1 MRLAPCRQCCMNWKA
16 VLPARKAVKGALMP
30 PKFSNPTALGL
41 ASFALS
47 LTVLSFANLGWMGAA
62 PAIALAVFFG
72 GIVEIGVG
80 FAELFTGNTFAMT
93 VFGSYGAFWIVF
105 GGLLYGS
112 TVGWLPAAAFKGFL
126 IGFPVAWL
134 IITLIFL
141 VATFRLAQ
149 ALVWIFVTL
158 SILWILLIASQVTGS
173 AMLFKVFGW
182 ESLLCAAT
190 AWYLLAA
197 IIINGAFGSEVL
209 PIGGYVPP
217 PAKR

>member
-1 MRLAPCRQCCMNWKA
+1 
-16 VLPARKAVKGALMP
+16 MP

-41 ASFALS
+41 GSFALS

-72 GIVEIGVG
+72 GFVEIGVG

-93 VFGSYGAFWIVF
+93 VFGGFGAFWVCF
-105 GGLLYGS
+105 GVCLYANAHQ
-112 TVGWLPAAAFKGFL
+112 WLPAAAFAGLLTF
-126 IGFPVAWL
+126 FPAAWL
-134 IITLIFL
+134 IFSLIFL
-141 VATFRLAQ
+141 VATFRLAK
-149 ALVWIFVTL
+149 ALVAIFVTL
-158 SILWILLIASQVTGS
+158 CVLWILLIASQVTGS
-173 AMLFKVFGW
+173 AELFKLFGY

-197 IIINGAFGSEVL
+197 IIINGAFDSEVL

-217 PAKR
+217 PAKGAAAKAR

>member
-1 MRLAPCRQCCMNWKA
+1 
-16 VLPARKAVKGALMP
+16 
-30 PKFSNPTALGL
+30 
-41 ASFALS
+41 
-47 LTVLSFANLGWMGAA
+47 MGAA

-93 VFGSYGAFWIVF
+93 VFGAFGAFWIVF
-105 GGLLYGS
+105 GGCLYAMTNS
-112 TVGWLPAAAFKGFL
+112 WLPKEAFAGLLTF
-126 IGFPVAWL
+126 FPFAWL

-141 VATFRLAQ
+141 VATFRLAK

-158 SILWILLIASQVTGS
+158 TILWILLIASQVTGS

-217 PAKR
+217 PAKK

>member
-1 MRLAPCRQCCMNWKA
+1 MNWKA

-47 LTVLSFANLGWMGAA
+47 LTVLSFYNLGWMGAA

-93 VFGSYGAFWIVF
+93 VFGAFGAFWICF
-105 GGLLYGS
+105 GGCLYAMTNS
-112 TVGWLPAAAFKGFL
+112 WLPKEAFAGL
-126 IGFPVAWL
+126 LTYFPFAWL
-134 IITLIFL
+134 ILTLIFL
-141 VATFRLAQ
+141 VATFRLAK

-173 AMLFKVFGW
+173 AMLFKAFGY

-217 PAKR
+217 PAKK

>member
-1 MRLAPCRQCCMNWKA
+1 VPAILQELESRSA
-16 VLPARKAVKGALMP
+16 ARKAVKGAVMP

-47 LTVLSFANLGWMGAA
+47 LTVLTFANFGWMGVA

-72 GIVEIGVG
+72 GLVEIAVG

-105 GGLLYGS
+105 GGCLYGQ
-112 TVGWLPAAAFKGFL
+112 TVGWLPAAAFKDFL
-126 IGFPVAWL
+126 IGYPVAWL
-134 IITLIFL
+134 ILTLIFL
-141 VATFRLAQ
+141 VATFRLAK
-149 ALVWIFVTL
+149 ALVWIFLTL
-158 SILWILLIASQVTGS
+158 TILWILLIAAVQTGNPL
-173 AMLFKVFGW
+173 LFKVFCW

-197 IIINGAFGSEVL
+197 IIINGAYDSEVL

-217 PAKR
+217 PSRK

>member
-1 MRLAPCRQCCMNWKA
+1 MVPFNNTKRRISVPI
-16 VLPARKAVKGALMP
+16 
-30 PKFSNPTALGL
+30 KFSNPTALGL
-41 ASFALS
+41 ACFALS

-72 GIVEIGVG
+72 GLVEIGVG

-93 VFGSYGAFWIVF
+93 VFGAFGAFWLTF
-105 GGLLYGS
+105 GGCLYAS
-112 TVGWLPAAAFKGFL
+112 AHAWLPKEAFAGL
-126 IGFPVAWL
+126 LTYYAGAWL

-141 VATFRLAQ
+141 VATFRLAK
-149 ALVWIFVTL
+149 ALVAIFVTL
-158 SILWILLIASQVTGS
+158 TALWILLIASQVTGS
-173 AMLFKVFGW
+173 AALFTLFGY

-197 IIINGAFGSEVL
+197 IIINTAFGSEVL

-217 PAKR
+217 PAKSQSARA